1 MASFATLWSELKLD
15 ISDFA
20 GKLNDASKDVRR
32 FNTNGVGKTAE
43 EMKELTNETYRWGV
57 SIKNVS
63 RIVSGILISQAFYSM
78 LRDIRGATDAVWE
91 FTKQLEY
98 AHIAYSNLFS
108 DTALAKEFINVLKDF
123 AALTPFSFTDAEAAT
138 KRLLA
143 YGIQSKNVMYVMQGI
158 MAAASAQGD
167 STKIEAI
174 SRAIGQIYTY
184 GKLMTAEVRQLTEA
198 GIPVYDILQ
207 EKLGLTQEQLRN
219 LGHEAIPA
227 SEAINA
233 LIDGMNERFGGIV
246 DASSKTLQGMISN
259 IKDNAVMLGAGLFEP
274 VADAIKF
281 MLSKVGAALFSLR
294 EAFETS
300 GAGGVFEM
308 LFPPEMHSVLRQAAA
323 NVLALGQ
330 AFIRLGGTLLSLLK
344 PVLGAIIMLLNTLA
358 PALTTV
364 VNVISTVIGFVTGS
378 AQAMKVLASILAVA
392 GALWVAYTV
401 KAIAS
406 SVAVTAITMMSKAL
420 AGLATML
427 NFIVAHPVWAL
438 LIGLTG
444 VIVGLSV
451 GFGNLS
457 AKVNGFFKK
466 LTEINGF
473 DPDKLLLPSQK
484 ERANDLDKFN
494 KKLGGTSDAM
504 EDLADSTGK
513 ATKAAKGLLSFDEVF
528 KLNEPDEGTDRGIQV
543 PEIEIPD
550 IGGGLGEAI
559 LPDIPDF
566 TGFATNY
573 VIELIKS
580 LKDKIL
586 SAGIGAIIGGLI
598 GLAIGGPLGAKIGAA
613 IGAFAGLF
621 WNKIADM
628 LGLTGEQKAKAGI
641 TAGIGTVL
649 GAAIGA
655 VFGGPAGA
663 KIGAIV
669 GTLVGSVWGLIAQYF
684 GVTDGQQITSAIVAT
699 LQGALI
705 GAFSFIKQLVINLV
719 PTYIDD
725 AFAGFS
731 TMAGFSLKSAL
742 SGALK
747 QGIAGAL
754 IGLTVGL
761 LSNLIVAWIAK
772 ELELTEQDINNSS
785 VGQTIGGIVGA
796 LVGLIWGPIGSLVG
810 GAIGTF
816 IGSLVGLFWEY
827 IPTHVKIGGI
837 VGYIVEYWDEIVAFF
852 EGLPARLEK
861 ASNFIGSIGI
871 AIGEGI
877 ASVLN
882 PVLPTLTSAWETVTG
897 WFNTAV
903 SSVVTFVDNIGT
915 TIADIASVILAPFS
929 GIFEAIS
936 TVMTDIW
943 TAITTI
949 WNDIFTAVST
959 VVTDIWTA
967 ITTVWNDVF
976 TAVSTVLTD
985 IWTAITTVWTDVSV
999 AVTTVVT
1006 EIFEVISGIFYLIRD
1021 LILKV
1026 LVMIWNDFITWFNP
1040 ILDEVTRVVT
1050 EIWNAISTWFTET
1063 LNTITEI
1070 VTEIWNTVSTWFTN
1084 VLNDV
1089 TRIVTSIWNA
1099 VSTWFTSILNEIT
1112 RIVTSIWTTVSSWFT
1127 RIFNEVARIV
1137 KAIWSTV
1144 SPILANIY
1152 NGVRDAVV
1160 NMYNAVREKV
1170 SDVYNTVK
1178 NYFSSTYEA
1187 IKGSVSSWYT
1197 SVKDGIS
1204 NIYNEFKKWITNLWD
1219 NVFGKFFD
1227 WIDTGIDK
1235 LREFFGL
1242 GEQGSTNYSMNSDG
1256 TISMSGHAGG
1266 GIFNREHIARFAEG
1280 NKAEAVIPLENA
1292 SAMQPFVDAI
1302 SNGIVA
1308 SLAPMFAGGVAST
1321 QPQQMQPLYVGTLIA
1336 DDRGLKELER
1346 RMEVI
1351 RLQEHKR

>member
-1 MASFATLWSELKLD
+1 MASFATLWSSLKLD

-20 GKLNDASKDVRR
+20 GKLNDASKNVRN
-32 FNTNGVGKTAE
+32 FNNNGVGKTSK

-57 SIKNVS
+57 SVKNVS

-78 LRDIRGATDAVWE
+78 LRDIRSATNAVWE

-294 EAFETS
+294 DAFETS

-344 PVLGAIIMLLNTLA
+344 PVLSAVIMLLNTLA
-358 PALTTV
+358 PILTTV
-364 VNVISTVIGFVTGS
+364 VNVLSTVIGFVTGS

-406 SVAVTAITMMSKAL
+406 SVAVTAVTMMSKAL

-528 KLNEPDEGTDRGIQV
+528 KLNDPDEGTGGGIQV

-550 IGGGLGEAI
+550 IGGGLGETI

-573 VIELIKS
+573 VIELVKS

-598 GLAIGGPLGAKIGAA
+598 GAALGGPLGAKVGAA

-621 WNKIADM
+621 WNKLADM
-628 LGLTGEQKAKAGI
+628 LGLTGEQKVKAGI

-649 GAAIGA
+649 GAAIGGIL
-655 VFGGPAGA
+655 GGPFGA
-663 KIGAIV
+663 KIGAII
-669 GTLVGSVWGLIAQYF
+669 GTLVGGIWGLIAQYF
-684 GVTDGQQITSAIVAT
+684 GVTDHQQITSAIVAA
-699 LQGALI
+699 LHGAFI
-705 GAFSFIKQLVINLV
+705 ATFSFIKTLIANLV

-731 TMAGFSLKSAL
+731 RMAGFSLKTAL
-742 SGALK
+742 SGTIK
-747 QGIAGAL
+747 QGIYGA
-754 IGLTVGL
+754 IISLTVGL
-761 LSNLIVAWIAK
+761 LSNALVAYIAD
-772 ELELTEQDINNSS
+772 ELSLAEKDIKNSS
-785 VGQTIGGIVGA
+785 VGQTIGGIIGA
-796 LVGLIWGPIGSLVG
+796 LVGLVFGPVGSLVG

-816 IGSLVGLFWEY
+816 VGSLVGLFWDY
-827 IPTHVKIGGI
+827 IPKQFKSNGLIMDLI
-837 VGYIVEYWDEIVAFF
+837 VYWDDIVAFF
-852 EGLPARLEK
+852 ESLPARLEK
-861 ASNFIGSIGI
+861 VASFLIGI
-871 AIGEGI
+871 GE
-877 ASVLN
+877 SVGQALSSAFSG
-882 PVLPTLTSAWETVTG
+882 VSTLLSSAWEAVTG

-915 TIADIASVILAPFS
+915 TVAAIATVILMPFS
-929 GIFEAIS
+929 GIFEVIS

-943 TAITTI
+943 TI
-949 WNDIFTAVST
+949 
-959 VVTDIWTA
+959 

-976 TAVSTVLTD
+976 TAVSIVLTD
-985 IWTAITTVWTDVSV
+985 IWAAITTVWTDVST

-1040 ILDEVTRVVT
+1040 ILDEVKRVVT
-1050 EIWNAISTWFTET
+1050 EIWNAISTWFTEA

-1070 VTEIWNTVSTWFTN
+1070 VTGIWNAVSTWFTN

-1089 TRIVTSIWNA
+1089 TRIVTDIWNV
-1099 VSTWFTSILNEIT
+1099 VSTWFTSILNEVT
-1112 RIVTSIWTTVSSWFT
+1112 RIVTNIWTTVSSWFT
-1127 RIFNEVARIV
+1127 HILNEVTRIV
-1137 KAIWSTV
+1137 KAIWSAV

-1170 SDVYNTVK
+1170 SDTYNTVK
-1178 NYFSSTYEA
+1178 NYFSSMYGA

-1204 NIYNEFKKWITNLWD
+1204 NIYAEFKKWITNLWD
-1219 NVFGKFFD
+1219 NVFGKFFG

-1266 GIFNREHIARFAEG
+1266 GIFNREHIARFAED
-1280 NKAEAVIPLENA
+1280 NKAEAIIPLENA